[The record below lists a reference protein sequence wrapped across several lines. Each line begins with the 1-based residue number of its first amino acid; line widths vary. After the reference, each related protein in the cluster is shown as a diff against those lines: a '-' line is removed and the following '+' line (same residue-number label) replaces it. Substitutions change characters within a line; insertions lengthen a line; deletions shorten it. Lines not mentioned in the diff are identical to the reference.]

1 MRICILSRDN
11 VPIGYLDN
19 DVPDGM
25 HYYDDKLHVYL
36 TGTAHTFEFTAR
48 ATEESAELLAVGNKL
63 AFIYKERPYF
73 LNIVT
78 TSQDEDEIEV
88 EAWAFCLELLN
99 ETANAYEGTSKT
111 FMEYFSGMIFANDMF
126 EIGINEV
133 STRKRTLS
141 YTSTSDTLLK
151 RLYSLVE
158 AFGAEVE
165 FIPELNPDYSLNK
178 ILVNVY
184 QEHSDTVQGVG
195 ERRTDANYRYGKGV
209 DGITKKQDITNL
221 YTAIYPTGKDG
232 LTITDMETAKVM
244 DDDGNVLYIHSK
256 GDGMIRAPQAMA
268 QFPSYVGTKDKY
280 ISYNWETNYETQAD
294 LYGNALAKLKEISV
308 PDSSYEIKGSID
320 VNIGDTI
327 TVIDES
333 FSPALYLETR
343 VTEQEIS
350 FTDSTRN
357 STTFESTKE
366 LESAIDSTLVKRVAE
381 LETQTAKISTKA
393 DEAVVK
399 ADSASETASSAATK
413 ADEASTTAS
422 KAQETAA
429 SAQTAA
435 TNAESKATQAASD
448 ASSAQASASSAQASA
463 SSAQASASSA
473 QTQAE
478 TANTAAQASASSAST
493 ASAQATASAKSA
505 SEATAA
511 ANSSVV
517 SSVTEYYLSTSAT
530 SQTGGSWSTTS
541 PTWSEGTYVW
551 TRTKTTT
558 KGGTVS
564 YSNAACVTGNTGAQG
579 EQGIQ
584 GESGTGILKITTAPT
599 SYTTKVGD
607 FTPSYRLTLATVKT
621 QASVT
626 DVKVGDTL
634 SYLYYLYK
642 IGYIDDTYVYTAAR
656 TSIRGSTG
664 NGIASITEHYAV
676 STSNTTEPTS
686 WSSSIPTMTATD
698 KYLWNYETVNYT
710 NGTTADTTKRVI
722 GVYGDTGAQGEQGY
736 SVAQVTTMYYLSD
749 SATAQSGGEWTTDMP
764 EWKSGYYLWQKD
776 VTLLSDGSTI
786 MGTPALSNGINS
798 ANTNASTAVTTA
810 NTANSAANAAKTT
823 ATNAQTTANTAK
835 TTADTA
841 KTTADTAKAATDTL
855 NTLIRETTDGVEV
868 AKVDDTG
875 AYTGMR
881 TEQTAD
887 AYLIKDKDGNT
898 LASYGADTVELGK
911 GSDTSTIKMCN
922 GTAEIKSTAKEG
934 WASANSI
941 TFSDYG
947 EIGVSSDTASGYFTV
962 SDDSVSMGASVND
975 DATVRAG
982 IGFGVNSLS
991 KYSNINIYGDDF
1003 SLQSNDSPSSN
1014 LTAYA
1019 RSVNDTVVS
1028 LWNGLGL
1035 DQCAFY
1041 HNYGINTATIGGS
1054 AWNNF
1059 TTTNISVTESELQ
1072 AGTSSSEH
1080 ANYLILCW
1088 ARVLAVSGNGGA
1100 LLRLYSG
1107 GKAIH
1112 SAETKFGS
1120 GAIFTNIWQTLTFS
1134 TIWYVGEQG
1143 VYNFNAYP
1151 QILASATYKVDSCT
1165 LMMIRL
1171 NDGFYSK

>member
-36 TGTAHTFEFTAR
+36 TGTAHTFEFTTR

-63 AFIYKERPYF
+63 AFIYKNRPYY

-99 ETANAYEGTSKT
+99 ESANAYEGTSKT
-111 FMEYFSGMIFANDMF
+111 FTEYFNAMIYANDMF
-126 EIGINEV
+126 QIGANEV
-133 STRKRTLS
+133 SDRKRTLS
-141 YTSTSDTLLK
+141 YTSTSETLLK
-151 RLYSLVE
+151 RLYSLVD
-158 AFGAEVE
+158 AFDAEVE

-221 YTAIYPTGKDG
+221 YTSIRPTGKDN
-232 LTITDMETAKVM
+232 LKITDMESTQVL
-244 DDDGNVLYIHSK
+244 DDDGNVLYYHTK
-256 GDGMIRAPQAMA
+256 GNDWICAPQAME

-280 ISYNWETNYETQAD
+280 ILYNWETNYETQAD

-366 LESAIDSTLVKRVAE
+366 LENAIDSALVKRVAE

-399 ADSASETASSAATK
+399 ADSASETASSAVTK
-413 ADEASTTAS
+413 ADEAVT
-422 KAQETAA
+422 KAD
-429 SAQTAA
+429 TAA
-435 TNAESKATQAASD
+435 TTADAASITATQAAD
-448 ASSAQASASSAQASA
+448 DV
-463 SSAQASASSA
+463 
-473 QTQAE
+473 
-478 TANTAAQASASSAST
+478 
-493 ASAQATASAKSA
+493 KD
-505 SEATAA
+505 
-511 ANSSVV
+511 SVV

-584 GESGTGILKITTAPT
+584 GDKGDTGATGESGTGVLKITTAPA

-607 FTPSYRLTLATVKT
+607 FTPAYRITLSKVKE

-626 DVKVGDTL
+626 EVKVGDTL
-634 SYLYYLYK
+634 LYNYYLYK
-642 IGYIDDTYVYTAAR
+642 IGYIDTTYAYTAAR
-656 TSIRGSTG
+656 TSIRGAQGYSTVLQLTLDNQTDATWETYGTTGYAGTWTLPSDHAALSANNFIQIVGTSTEG
-664 NGIASITEHYAV
+664 NGHTIIAKIT
-676 STSNTTEPTS
+676 TSA
-686 WSSSIPTMTATD
+686 TATAT
-698 KYLWNYETVNYT
+698 TVKAS
-710 NGTTADTTKRVI
+710 TTAHFTATK
-722 GVYGDTGAQGEQGY
+722 GEKGDAGEQGY

-749 SATAQSGGEWTTDMP
+749 SGTAQSGGEWTTDMP

-798 ANTNASTAVTTA
+798 ANK
-810 NTANSAANAAKTT
+810 AAKT
-823 ATNAQTTANTAK
+823 AQ
-835 TTADTA
+835 DGV
-841 KTTADTAKAATDTL
+841 DVL
-855 NTLIRETTDGVEV
+855 GTLIRETTDGVEV

-911 GSDTSTIKMCN
+911 GNSASTISLSDGNTQISTYQETEGGITYTYGNIAFPN
-922 GTAEIKSTAKEG
+922 GNGFVGGANTNAKARLESMITPSGNYAQVGLIATGKETTSSDAQTARLTVSANAGHPLLSLKSTFIDI
-934 WASANSI
+934 N
-941 TFSDYG
+941 
-947 EIGVSSDTASGYFTV
+947 
-962 SDDSVSMGASVND
+962 GASNAFSGTMD
-975 DATVRAG
+975 NIIT
-982 IGFGVNSLS
+982 SLS
-991 KYSNINIYGDDF
+991 
-1003 SLQSNDSPSSN
+1003 
-1014 LTAYA
+1014 
-1019 RSVNDTVVS
+1019 
-1028 LWNGLGL
+1028 NGLGL
-1035 DQCAFY
+1035 SNCAFQ
-1041 HNYGINTATIGGS
+1041 HVYGIDTATKGKNS
-1054 AWNNF
+1054 WQSF
-1059 TTTNISVTESELQ
+1059 TTTNINVTEEELSEGT
-1072 AGTSSSEH
+1072 AGSKS
-1080 ANYLILCW
+1080 ANFLVLCW
-1088 ARVLAVSGNGGA
+1088 ARVKAVSGDGT
-1100 LLRLYSG
+1100 LMLRLNNG

-1112 SAETKFGS
+1112 STETRFGS
-1120 GAIFTNIWQTLTFS
+1120 GAIYTGMWQSITFA
-1134 TIWYVGEQG
+1134 TIWYVGERN
-1143 VYNFNAYP
+1143 VKVFNAYP
-1151 QILASATYKVDSCT
+1151 QINSSVTFTVDSCE
-1165 LMMIRL
+1165 LVMIRL
-1171 NDGFYSK
+1171 NDGIAYK